1 VGAITQATTKSKM
14 VTPSQSKTDLMGIG
28 FDMERDGETVIV
40 TLTIPQNIK
49 NITGAE
55 FRVGFDNTRLTY
67 TEMETSSTLSNFDVK
82 RTDYIKVGS
91 ISTDGSKNL
100 NGGVEYKLK
109 FKLLQS
115 TESVLGLTT
124 IIKSELV
131 LPNGTQIESIIK

>member
-1 VGAITQATTKSKM
+1 
-14 VTPSQSKTDLMGIG
+14 
-28 FDMERDGETVIV
+28 
-40 TLTIPQNIK
+40 
-49 NITGAE
+49 
-55 FRVGFDNTRLTY
+55 
-67 TEMETSSTLSNFDVK
+67 
-82 RTDYIKVGS
+82 VGS

-115 TESVLGLTT
+115 TESILGLTT